1 MPARLLRH
9 STGVLLGVFSLAFSA
24 SLSADTH
31 TMQRV
36 NGSAG
41 WTATVNVSGPNVVY
55 VGQHATFQEDEHDV
69 SRPLAIYTARK
80 TVRLVFDA
88 TWSGDTLVPGSITIN
103 GQPGT
108 SYTRDLTLEREQHG
122 PYGYA
127 IGSFLVTMRA
137 TAIVPPSTEGGEETY
152 VPFETQFLYET
163 RFYKPLDVKLVQ
175 RVGSFERS
183 IVASRLT
190 PSIYTDPTSGFQRV
204 IGQLDPLEDVG
215 VQLIPGEGLHIDRS
229 GWHRTDAEGSVSLRL
244 YPSSSLFNEPE
255 NPGWARVPY
264 TLRAVK
270 DGTEVEYE
278 AFDNLPHAIVKHA
291 DRVWFLGTSDGIG
304 DDAEPVPPTTPLKP
318 GDRLQVGTR
327 MLPGFLDVE
336 FYNGQHVSVNAEAT
350 EGFRVVVGESSLI
363 KGKPLVW
370 LDLRGALQDVR
381 DNPRRCLRML
391 VYKQLGNAVDT
402 AIGTPDPVG
411 WVTETPG
418 GKVEKWLADWAEQS
432 YGPVQSPPAS
442 GSLPGRLIHRATT
455 ANTTAS
461 LAAAAH
467 TDFAFY
473 TDGTVWVENQ
483 GSPVAVASE
492 AGPSRLLPP
501 ATATFIQTDAT
512 DTQQPSAL
520 ATGAA
525 AWTAPTP
532 GSWQFQPAPDTTV
545 TTRSPQLTVSNTT
558 PAAFVWET
566 ATLRLDGRD
575 VTSTFTLIRSGS
587 DYAFEQFSGAVS
599 AATPLAAGTHTLS
612 IELLDA
618 RGERTQA
625 ATSFTIDAP
634 PAAPPAA
641 QATPFAGG
649 VWLGWERVPGSS
661 GYRIWRA
668 ATTDA
673 PRTLLNP
680 HAPRAEPGF
689 LDAAPLAENVY
700 WIESL
705 DAAGQAS
712 GQLHAVAASW
722 QADLGA
728 APVPIPVSAL
738 QATDEATGLRLAF
751 DSSVFATQRWQLARG
766 NSPTG
771 PFVALAPAEDT
782 IVDGFLDAAAPIG
795 TELYYRLTP
804 LALDGTAAEPVIF
817 GPFTRSAAPL
827 TPLGLAVLPSG
838 QDFVF
843 TWDPALDPRLA
854 GFRIYRDAG
863 AGPELLASA
872 TADSAGLTLP
882 ASATPCRYALA
893 GVAADGSE
901 SALGPFRGV
910 VARHAGAAEPALL
923 AFAASEVRVSEGAG
937 TATLTVTRSG
947 NLAEPAIVRYA
958 TVHLGDAPGIAQPD
972 LDYTPVAGS
981 LLFAPYEIARQFTV
995 PLLPDALNEWP
1006 EALRLLLTAGP
1017 GANEVLAEL
1026 GSADLIVEES
1036 DVLIFGDYLTEMTV
1050 NENDA
1055 TVLVPIDRVLP
1066 APRAVSATLALA
1078 EDPGTAVAGVD
1089 YTAFTGFAVTFAAG
1103 QTRAYV
1109 RLPILNNTVKDG
1121 ERTLHLVLRDP
1132 LGGASIGSSEPYFTL
1147 RVRDDETR
1155 PGQLRPLD
1163 PAARLVISTADSVTI
1178 PLARVGGT
1186 DGQLNAYVMVDGGR
1200 LPWGAIRATSS
1211 ALSVAEG
1218 LTSTSIELT
1227 LDRSQ
1232 LGPTD
1237 APVAVV
1243 QVMNEAYPHETSS
1256 LLVMFPADPTASPF
1270 SAWAGSFGF
1279 SGTQTAPLD
1288 DRDRDGARN
1297 VVELAACS
1305 DPDDP
1310 SSVPDYVF
1318 KTAEGSFSL
1327 STTIVPHARL
1337 AVVGEFYTS
1346 LEQPDPIYVGGWW
1359 EWDEALGAYRVE
1371 FGHWFQGNP
1380 ARRFGRIRFMW
1391 LDQ

>member
-1 MPARLLRH
+1 MPACPLRH
-9 STGVLLGVFSLAFSA
+9 LTGVLLGLLFLAISLHGE
-24 SLSADTH
+24 TH
-31 TMQRV
+31 TMQPV

-41 WTATVNVSGPNVVY
+41 WTATVNVSGPNVVH
-55 VGQHATFQEDEHDV
+55 VGQHATYQEDAQDV

-88 TWSGDTLVPGSITIN
+88 TWSGDALVPGSITIN

-108 SYTRDLTLEREQHG
+108 SYTRDLTLERAQHG

-152 VPFETQFLYET
+152 VPFETQFLFET

-175 RVGSFERS
+175 SVGSFERR

-190 PSIYTDPTSGFQRV
+190 PSIYTDPASGFQQV

-215 VQLIPGEGLHIDRS
+215 VQLIPGEGLGIDRP
-229 GWHRTDAEGSVSLRL
+229 GWHRTDAEGAASLRL
-244 YPSSSLFNEPE
+244 YPSSSLFNDPD

-270 DGTEVEYE
+270 DGMEVEYE
-278 AFDNLPHAIVKHA
+278 AFDHLPHAIVKHA

-327 MLPGFLDVE
+327 LLPGFLDVE
-336 FYNGQHVSVNAEAT
+336 FYNGQHVAVNAEAT

-370 LDLRGALQDVR
+370 LDLRGAVQDVR

-432 YGPVQSPPAS
+432 YGPVPSPPAS
-442 GSLPGRLIHRATT
+442 GSLPGRFISRAT
-455 ANTTAS
+455 AAGTTAP
-461 LAAAAH
+461 LATSARV
-467 TDFAFY
+467 DFAFY

-483 GSPVAVASE
+483 GSPVAVNSE
-492 AGPSRLLPP
+492 AGPRRILPA

-520 ATGAA
+520 ATGTA
-525 AWTAPTP
+525 AWTAPAP
-532 GSWQFQPAPDTTV
+532 GDWQFQPAPDTIV
-545 TTRSPQLTVSNTT
+545 TTRSPQLTVSNAT
-558 PAAFVWET
+558 PAAFLWET

-575 VTSTFTLIRSGS
+575 VTSAFTLIRSGS
-587 DYAFEQFSGAVS
+587 DYAFEQFSGTVS

-625 ATSFTIDAP
+625 ATSFTVDAP
-634 PAAPPAA
+634 PAAPAAA

-649 VWLGWERVPGSS
+649 VWLGWERVPGST
-661 GYRIWRA
+661 GYRVWRA
-668 ATTDA
+668 ASADG

-680 HAPRAEPGF
+680 EGPRAEPGF

-705 DAAGQAS
+705 DPAGQAS
-712 GQLHAVAASW
+712 GQLHAVATAW
-722 QADLGA
+722 HAGLDA
-728 APVPIPVSAL
+728 APAPVPVTAL
-738 QATDEATGLRLAF
+738 HVTDEAAGLRLAF
-751 DSSVFATQRWQLARG
+751 DSSLFATQRWQLARG
-766 NSPTG
+766 TAPAG
-771 PFVALAPAEDT
+771 PFAELASSEDT
-782 IVDGFLDAAAPIG
+782 VVDEFLDTAAPVG
-795 TELYYRLTP
+795 AGLYYRLTP
-804 LALDGTAAEPVIF
+804 LALDGTAGAPVIF
-817 GPFTRSAAPL
+817 GPFTRGTAPR
-827 TPLGLAVLPSG
+827 TPLGFAVLPSG
-838 QDFVF
+838 GDLVF
-843 TWDPALDPRLA
+843 TWDPATDPRLA
-854 GFRIYRDAG
+854 GFRLYRDAG
-863 AGPELLASA
+863 DGLTFLASA
-872 TADSAGLTLP
+872 PADATGLTLP
-882 ASATPCRYALA
+882 APTELSRYGLA
-893 GVAADGSE
+893 GVADDGSE
-901 SALGPFRGV
+901 SDLGPIRGA
-910 VARHAGAAEPALL
+910 VARHASATETALL
-923 AFAASEVRVSEGAG
+923 AFAASEVRVSEGEG
-937 TATLTVTRSG
+937 VATLTVTRTG
-947 NLAEPAIVRYA
+947 NLAEPAVVRYA

-981 LLFAPYEIARQFTV
+981 LLFAPYETARQFTV

-1006 EALRLLLTAGP
+1006 ESLRLHLAAGP
-1017 GANEVLAEL
+1017 GANEVSAES

-1055 TVLVPIDRVLP
+1055 TVLVAIDRVLP

-1078 EDPGTAVAGVD
+1078 DDPGTAVAGVD
-1089 YTAFTGFAVTFAAG
+1089 YTAFAGFTVTFAAG
-1103 QTRAYV
+1103 QTRAHV
-1109 RLPILNNTVKDG
+1109 RIPILNNTVKDG

-1132 LGGASIGSSEPYFTL
+1132 LGGASIGTSEPFFTL

-1163 PAARLVISTADSVTI
+1163 PAARLVVSNADSVAI
-1178 PLARVGGT
+1178 PLTRIGGT
-1186 DGQLNAYVMVDGGR
+1186 DGRLSAYVMVDGGR

-1211 ALSVAEG
+1211 ALSVSEG
-1218 LTSTSIELT
+1218 VTTTSLEISI
-1227 LDRSQ
+1227 DRSQ

-1243 QVMNEAYPHETSS
+1243 QVMNEAYPHESSS
-1256 LLVMFPADPTASPF
+1256 LLVVFPADPAASDF
-1270 SAWAGSFGF
+1270 ATWAGSFGF
-1279 SGTQTAPLD
+1279 SGAQTAPLD
-1288 DRDRDGARN
+1288 DRDRDGVRN
-1297 VVELAACS
+1297 VVELAALS

-1318 KTAEGSFSL
+1318 NTAEGSFSL
-1327 STTIVPHARL
+1327 TTTIVPHARL

-1346 LEQPDPIYVGGWW
+1346 LEQPDPIYVSGWW
-1359 EWDEALGAYRVE
+1359 EWNETLGAYRVE